1 MNAFHPD
8 YMRTFYP
15 NFWNSAAV
23 LAKKS
28 RTMTEIVANT
38 RKTNP
43 SHGTIS
49 GFSKTRVSLKPL
61 EFLIYSRAGVKK

>member
-1 MNAFHPD
+1 
-8 YMRTFYP
+8 
-15 NFWNSAAV
+15 
-23 LAKKS
+23 
-28 RTMTEIVANT
+28 MTQIVANA

>member
-1 MNAFHPD
+1 MNAFHPKF
-8 YMRTFYP
+8 MATFYP
-15 NFWNSAAV
+15 NFWGNAAV

-28 RTMTEIVANT
+28 KIMTQIVANA

-61 EFLIYSRAGVKK
+61 EFLIYSRAGIKK

>member
-28 RTMTEIVANT
+28 RTMTEIVAN
-38 RKTNP
+38 P